1 MSPGTRG
8 RGRGVQGPEEEVGES
23 RAGTTRGRG
32 GGVQGPEEEVG
43 VSRDQRK
50 RWVDPETRGGR
61 IQGPEEDGLGGSR
74 DHQKRAWVDQRT
86 RGRDGGS
93 DHCERWVD
101 PSEDMEIR

>member
-61 IQGPEEDGLGGSR
+61 IQGPEEDELGGSR
-74 DHQKRAWVDQRT
+74 DHQKRWVNPGT
-86 RGRDGGS
+86 RGRGGGIQGPGEEADES
-93 DHCERWVD
+93 RD
-101 PSEDMEIR
+101 